1 MGPSTIAIVDV
12 SRSRE
17 GAAATDKRTGSPA
30 PLMEL
35 GLHNWDAS
43 LAPGEQ
49 AAAISAV
56 ESGTVLFFPRLAFA
70 LEPEERRFLSA
81 DRSDGKAKNI
91 SLDPATGGLAGARGT
106 TADLA
111 EMNRM
116 ISRFADRARALIA
129 AIFPAYV
136 QALVVTRTSFR
147 PVPAQDRESSWRKDD
162 RLLHVDAFPS
172 RPKRGE
178 RILRVFTNINP
189 HGEPRV
195 WHIGEPFEDVAA
207 RFLPGI
213 RPPLPGTAYV
223 LAALGI
229 TKGERSPY
237 DHIMLQLHDRMKA
250 DAAYQLAAPQT
261 EQAFP
266 PGSTWVCFSDQV
278 SHAVV
283 RGQFML
289 EQTLQLP
296 VAAMYHPDRAPIR
309 VLERLAGRALV

>member
-1 MGPSTIAIVDV
+1 MSSSATADLDREQSASVTSPLTEIHVRDWSTV
-12 SRSRE
+12 
-17 GAAATDKRTGSPA
+17 
-30 PLMEL
+30 
-35 GLHNWDAS
+35 
-43 LAPGEQ
+43 LAPQEQ

-56 ESGTVLFFPRLAFA
+56 ESGTVLFFPHLAFT

-81 DRSDGKAKNI
+81 DWSNGKAKNI
-91 SLDPATGGLAGARGT
+91 SFDVTTGKLAGARGT
-106 TADLA
+106 TEDLA
-111 EMNRM
+111 GMGRM
-116 ISRFADRARALIA
+116 IARFADRALTLIGGL
-129 AIFPAYV
+129 FPAYSQPV
-136 QALVVTRTSFR
+136 VVTRTSFR

-178 RILRVFTNINP
+178 RILRVFTNVNP

-207 RFLPGI
+207 RFLPAI
-213 RPPLPGTAYV
+213 RPPLPGSAYV

-229 TKGERSPY
+229 TKGERTPY
-237 DHIMLQLHDRMKA
+237 DHIMLQLHDCMKA
-250 DAAYQLAAPQT
+250 DAAYQRDAPQM
-261 EQAFP
+261 EKAFP

-278 SHAVV
+278 SHAVL

-296 VAAMYHPDRAPIR
+296 VAAMYHPERTPLR
-309 VLERLAGRALV
+309 VLERLTGRALA